1 MIILV
6 KDDVGFG
13 QGGVYRGDGKQLY
26 SGYIL
31 KVKLVTFA
39 DRLDVRHEGQIKIK
53 VFGRMELPFTEIG
66 WSQLGE

>member
-1 MIILV
+1 M
-6 KDDVGFG
+6 
-13 QGGVYRGDGKQLY
+13 
-26 SGYIL
+26 

-39 DRLDVRHEGQIKIK
+39 DRLDVRYEGQIKIK